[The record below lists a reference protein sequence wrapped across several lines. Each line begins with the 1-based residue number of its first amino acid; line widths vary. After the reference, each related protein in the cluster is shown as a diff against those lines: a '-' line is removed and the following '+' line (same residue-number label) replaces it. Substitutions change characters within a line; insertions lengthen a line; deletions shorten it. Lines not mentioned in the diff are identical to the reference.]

1 MFNLFRKDKPE
12 KNDVRQDY
20 GSTQQHQQASSSTH
34 DRGARHISN
43 LESYIESLDAN
54 DPIFGDCLMEAGW
67 AYMRGEQHAP
77 EDALVYAPLN
87 KAKALQYFERANAIG
102 SVDALY
108 ALGYYYVYEKNDD
121 LSFVTGVTHLKNA
134 HLRGHKTAT
143 DLLNHMIERGAF
155 TSNILC
161 IEDIVNI

>member
-54 DPIFGDCLMEAGW
+54 DPLLGEALMMAGGAYLNGD
-67 AYMRGEQHAP
+67 YHATI
-77 EDALVYAPLN
+77 D

-108 ALGYYYVYEKNDD
+108 ALGYYYVYEDGGD
-121 LSFVTGVTHLKNA
+121 SSVGIGVTYLCKSHLSGDQ
-134 HLRGHKTAT
+134 RAT

-155 TSNILC
+155 GGSGIRC
-161 IEDIVNI
+161 IEDIINF